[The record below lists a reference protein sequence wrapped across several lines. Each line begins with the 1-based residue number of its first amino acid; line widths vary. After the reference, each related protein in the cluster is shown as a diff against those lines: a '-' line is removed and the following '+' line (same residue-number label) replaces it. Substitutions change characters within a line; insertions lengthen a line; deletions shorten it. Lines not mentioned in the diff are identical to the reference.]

1 MPERATPGRH
11 RWSEKSAEAVVVTHE
26 SDEGLNGGKSEAPAS
41 LEGAMRQRDEAS
53 TAGPGSERSGN
64 PSGAFCRSCYD
75 LNPPNRRM
83 RTRMSGGVAG
93 GIPYAD

>member
-1 MPERATPGRH
+1 MPERATPGN
-11 RWSEKSAEAVVVTHE
+11 RWSEKSAEAVIVTRE

-41 LEGAMRQRDEAS
+41 LEGGMRQSDEAS
-53 TAGPGSERSGN
+53 TAGHGIARSGN
-64 PSGAFCRSCYD
+64 PSGASCGSCYD